1 MCGGQSRLLIGSV
14 NKGLCVCSQKT
25 TAFWSNDT
33 HFNVQRQRAKRSRAG
48 HPSKNSLR
56 RIPCLSLE
64 DLVIRRPNGRSNW
77 FRGDHWLW
85 GPDDVQGWVA
95 GRLMACD
102 GGPLP
107 ATENLHPRSNQAEYS
122 SHQRER
128 GRGTNGLSFPRAFE
142 RGPKKGPVARPLA
155 QVAAAPTLFV
165 VEASRQE
172 PSGAALG
179 SAAPVR
185 LHTESGSRGGGSGE
199 CGRDTVTS
207 CALLC

>member
-1 MCGGQSRLLIGSV
+1 MLITKRPCYTSSKWPQQLVPWGALAVGARRCAGMGSWQAD
-14 NKGLCVCSQKT
+14 GMRWRALTCHGEPSSQ
-25 TAFWSNDT
+25 
-33 HFNVQRQRAKRSRAG
+33 VQ
-48 HPSKNSLR
+48 
-56 RIPCLSLE
+56 
-64 DLVIRRPNGRSNW
+64 
-77 FRGDHWLW
+77 
-85 GPDDVQGWVA
+85 
-95 GRLMACD
+95 
-102 GGPLP
+102 
-107 ATENLHPRSNQAEYS
+107 YS

>member
-1 MCGGQSRLLIGSV
+1 MFKDPRRFLQASGHRRAFVCGGQSRLLIGSV

-48 HPSKNSLR
+48 HPSKNSLW
-56 RIPCLSLE
+56 RIPCLSLK

-77 FRGDHWLW
+77 FRGEHWLW

-107 ATENLHPRSNQAEYS
+107 ATENLHPRSNTVAI
-122 SHQRER
+122 RER
-128 GRGTNGLSFPRAFE
+128 E
-142 RGPKKGPVARPLA
+142 
-155 QVAAAPTLFV
+155 
-165 VEASRQE
+165 
-172 PSGAALG
+172 
-179 SAAPVR
+179 
-185 LHTESGSRGGGSGE
+185 GGGQTASHSPGPLKE
-199 CGRDTVTS
+199 
-207 CALLC
+207 ALRRGLWPGHWRRWRQLPRCLW